1 MRKKL
6 LITAYVEIDDVDVNE
21 IKRDLEQEISCAS
34 HTYEVLSVEEVE
46 EK

>member
-1 MRKKL
+1 MKKIQLTL
-6 LITAYVEIDDVDVNE
+6 LANVKDDVDTNE
-21 IKRDLEQEISCAS
+21 IKRDLEREISCAS